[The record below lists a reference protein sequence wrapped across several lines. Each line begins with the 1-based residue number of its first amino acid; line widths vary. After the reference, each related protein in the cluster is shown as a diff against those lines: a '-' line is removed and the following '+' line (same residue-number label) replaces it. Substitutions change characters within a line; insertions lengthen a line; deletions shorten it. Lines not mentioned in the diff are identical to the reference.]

1 MSTSTIKQYFSD
13 IKSSL
18 KQEEERLQI
27 AKEIQKMK
35 TDPKYKLT
43 KYFKELKIFVE
54 IYNNNKEESL
64 IFKEIITN
72 LGSCFVNYLT
82 KGVNYILFKDGEL
95 KTIKYA
101 LNNKIKI
108 VNPLWLDD
116 KLNDKFYDD
125 SIYEI
130 KKNFTE
136 INFEEGQ
143 LKYNKKKLSKSPNIG
158 ENITKKKVSIK
169 KCPISFNTK
178 NPHINI
184 DKENNNYNLN
194 KKNKK

>member
-72 LGSCFVNYLT
+72 LGACFVNYLT

-95 KTIKYA
+95 KTIEYA

-108 VNPLWLDD
+108 VNPPW
-116 KLNDKFYDD
+116 
-125 SIYEI
+125 
-130 KKNFTE
+130 
-136 INFEEGQ
+136 
-143 LKYNKKKLSKSPNIG
+143 
-158 ENITKKKVSIK
+158 
-169 KCPISFNTK
+169 
-178 NPHINI
+178 
-184 DKENNNYNLN
+184 
-194 KKNKK
+194 

>member
-1 MSTSTIKQYFSD
+1 
-13 IKSSL
+13 
-18 KQEEERLQI
+18 
-27 AKEIQKMK
+27 MK

-82 KGVNYILFKDGEL
+82 KGVNYILFKDGKL

-158 ENITKKKVSIK
+158 ENIRKKEVQS
-169 KCPISFNTK
+169 K
-178 NPHINI
+178 NVLFLLIQKI
-184 DKENNNYNLN
+184 LI
-194 KKNKK
+194 